1 MTLGAET
8 PEEGNASMY
17 DKQKMVA
24 TAFASAVLLAP
35 GAGHAQENEQSPLL
49 ERIEQMERDLQ
60 GLKEQLRA
68 ANEKAESAS
77 ADAEAAKERAAAASK
92 AAETVRTA
100 SRIPTKLPDTI
111 WHLAGYAEAGLVV
124 SDAKGRPDTF
134 SSGKFNPAFHFQ
146 YKDLVVFE
154 SEAEISVDSEG
165 ETEFELEYSQF
176 DVLLHDNVT
185 LVLGKYLSP
194 VGQFQER
201 LHPGWINKMPD
212 NPAGF
217 AHDGVQPATDV
228 GAQLRGG
235 VSLGDTLLT
244 YVVAVGNGPRINAEG
259 GVELEGFGG
268 DDNDNKSI
276 SGRIGFLPVPWLEV
290 GASFLTSKISGEEG
304 TVVESDPLEP
314 TNADFTLW
322 GADAAYTRG
331 AWDIRFE
338 YLNAER
344 DSIFTAVPHEEG
356 VGLESIGPLSAGGG
370 ELIAGETEVA
380 FLPDLHM
387 EAWYAQVAYRLSGL
401 TEAAVW
407 KNFEPV
413 VRYGEFKIRGLD
425 ELREEVAEDRFDIGL
440 NYWFAPS
447 IVLHGSVQWRDF
459 ADELRKSETRYQ
471 LKLAYGF

>member
-1 MTLGAET
+1 
-8 PEEGNASMY
+8 
-17 DKQKMVA
+17 MVVS
-24 TAFASAVLLAP
+24 TALLLAP
-35 GAGHAQENEQSPLL
+35 GLALAQATEAPTYGDGANSPLL
-49 ERIEQMERDLQ
+49 DRIEQMERDLQ
-60 GLKEQLRA
+60 ALKAQLRA
-68 ANEKAESAS
+68 ASEKAESAS
-77 ADAEAAKERAAAASK
+77 ADAEAAKERADAASK
-92 AAETVRTA
+92 VAETVRTA
-100 SRIPTKLPDTI
+100 SRAPTKLPDTI

-124 SDAKGRPDTF
+124 SDAKGQPDTF

-146 YKDLVVFE
+146 YKDLVIFE

-176 DVLLHDNVT
+176 DVFLHDNIT

-244 YVVAVGNGPRINAEG
+244 YVVAAGNGPRINAEG

-290 GASFLTSKISGEEG
+290 GGSFLTSKVSGEEG
-304 TVVESDPLEP
+304 NVVELDPLEP

-322 GADAAYTRG
+322 GVDAAFTRG

-344 DSIFTAVPHEEG
+344 DSIFTAIPHGEG
-356 VGLESIGPLSAGGG
+356 VGFESIGALSAGGG
-370 ELIAGETEVA
+370 EQTEGETEVA
-380 FLPDLHM
+380 FLSDLDM

-401 TEAAVW
+401 TDVAVW

-413 VRYGEFKIRGLD
+413 VRYGEFRIRGLD
-425 ELREEVAEDRFDIGL
+425 ELREEAAEDRFDIGL
-440 NYWFAPS
+440 NYWLAPS

-471 LKLAYGF
+471 LELAYGF